1 MVWSYVDDLM
11 LGDCLE
17 PHSGSAEGLECGM
30 QRFLRSARYPHL
42 SLDLPKVRT
51 EEAAVVVQGVV
62 SRGELSE
69 EQQGGVRCG
78 YRLRDV
84 ASMEEVKQTSRVWT
98 RRLARIIVPL
108 VFHGAPSA
116 PLRASGDSTHKVPLA
131 FRGATGQRPRCA
143 CFARFMKR
151 RRPGLVRLQ
160 DRPVQFAVGGGAG
173 KSAGR
178 GHCG

>member
-1 MVWSYVDDLM
+1 MVWIYVDDVM
-11 LGDCLE
+11 FGDGLE

-78 YRLRDV
+78 YRFRDV
-84 ASMEEVKQTSRVWT
+84 ASMEEVKLTSRVWT
-98 RRLARIIVPL
+98 RRLARITVPL
-108 VFHGAPSA
+108 VFHGAPPA
-116 PLRASGDSTHKVPLA
+116 PLRGSG
-131 FRGATGQRPRCA
+131 
-143 CFARFMKR
+143 
-151 RRPGLVRLQ
+151 GL
-160 DRPVQFAVGGGAG
+160 DP
-173 KSAGR
+173 
-178 GHCG
+178 